1 MEVNS
6 ESIIGKIVA
15 ENYKAASVFKSYNI
29 DFCCNGNRS
38 IAAASKEQNIDENVL
53 VQQLSEILNSKQE
66 ADIDFK
72 TWSIDLLADYI
83 EKKHHRYI
91 RTKIPEITPYLDK
104 ITDVHG
110 SSHPEL
116 YEIQELFAQSANDL
130 TAHIKKEESI
140 IFPYVRDMV
149 ERKTNGEKL
158 IKPSFGSVEN
168 PIKTMHIEHDN
179 EGVRFRRISELSNNY
194 ETPADGCG
202 TYRVTLSLLKE
213 FEDDLHRHIHLE
225 NNILFPAAI
234 EYERANLTE

>member
-38 IAAASKEQNIDENVL
+38 IAAASKEQDIDENVL
-53 VQQLSEILNSKQE
+53 MQQLSEVLNSKQE

-104 ITDVHG
+104 ITRVHG
-110 SSHPEL
+110 DNHPEL

-130 TAHIKKEESI
+130 TAHIKKEENI
-140 IFPYVRDMV
+140 IFPCIRDMV

-158 IKPSFGSVEN
+158 IKPPFGSVEN

-202 TYRVTLSLLKE
+202 TYRVTLNLLKE
-213 FEDDLHRHIHLE
+213 FEDDLHRHIHIE

-234 EYERANLTE
+234 EYEKANLT